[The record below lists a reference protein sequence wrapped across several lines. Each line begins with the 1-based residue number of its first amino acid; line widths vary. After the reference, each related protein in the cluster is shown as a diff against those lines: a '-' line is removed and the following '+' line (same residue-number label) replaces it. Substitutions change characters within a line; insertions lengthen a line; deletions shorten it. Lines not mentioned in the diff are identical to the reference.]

1 MAYTLAQY
9 NAISS
14 AIASGVTS
22 VSYEGKTTNFASL
35 DILLR
40 VQSIIGNALGLTPA
54 TASSTIVVA
63 HDRGYGGYSD
73 ASGLLDSDLY
83 QGW

>member
-1 MAYTLAQY
+1 MAYTTAQY
-9 NAISS
+9 NAITS

-22 VSYEGKTTNFASL
+22 VSYEGKSTTFASL
-35 DILLR
+35 DVMLR
-40 VQSIIGNALGLTPA
+40 IQAIIGNALGLTPV
-54 TASSTIVVA
+54 TPSTTIVVS